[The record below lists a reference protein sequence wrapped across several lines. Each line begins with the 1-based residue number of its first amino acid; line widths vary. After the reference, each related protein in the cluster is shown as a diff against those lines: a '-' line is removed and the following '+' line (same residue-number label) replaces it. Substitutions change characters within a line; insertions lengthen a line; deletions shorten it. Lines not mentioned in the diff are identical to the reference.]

1 MHAAASQPSS
11 DSDTAPD
18 THTHTHTQ
26 SATGTALV
34 RRLVTAQFPQWA
46 GLPVVRVGSA
56 GTANAMYRL
65 GEDMVVRLPLT
76 AGAADDVEKEHRWLP
91 RLAPRLPV
99 AIPVPLGQGTPG
111 EGLSWPWSVYR
122 WLDGEPPAVGHL
134 AESGALAGDLAEFVT
149 ALRDVDPADGPPSY
163 RAERLATRDRV
174 TRAALAE
181 LRGVVDTDAATGAW
195 EAALGAP
202 LWSGQPVWLHADLQ
216 PGNMLLA
223 EGRLSAVIDF
233 GCLGLGE
240 PAVDLIAAWY
250 VLPAAA
256 RAAFRAGLDADD
268 ATWAR
273 GRGWALSIALL
284 ELQAYRDSNPV
295 MAAHARRVIHEVLAD
310 QAHGTGSA
318 RG

>member
-1 MHAAASQPSS
+1 MHTAASQPSH
-11 DSDTAPD
+11 DTDP
-18 THTHTHTQ
+18 
-26 SATGTALV
+26 ATRAALV
-34 RRLVTAQFPQWA
+34 RRLVAAQFPRWA
-46 GLPVVRVGSA
+46 GLPVVRVGTA

-76 AGAADDVEKEHRWLP
+76 AGAADDIEKEHRWLP
-91 RLAPRLPV
+91 RLAPLLPV
-99 AIPVPLGQGTPG
+99 AIPVPLGRGTPD
-111 EGLSWPWSVYR
+111 EGLPRPWSVYR

-134 AESGALAGDLAEFVT
+134 AEPGALAEDLAEFVT
-149 ALRDVDPADGPPSY
+149 ALRDIDPADGPPSY
-163 RAERLATRDRV
+163 RAEHLAIRDAV

-181 LRGVVDTDAATGAW
+181 LRGVVDTDAATDAW
-195 EAALGAP
+195 DAALLAP
-202 LWSGQPVWLHADLQ
+202 TWSGPPVWIHADLQ

-240 PAVDLIAAWY
+240 PAVDLIVAWY

-256 RAAFRAGLDADD
+256 RAAFRARLDADD

-295 MAAHARRVIHEVLAD
+295 MSTHARHVIHEVLAD